1 MRGDFMKN
9 VLITG
14 GAGYIG
20 SHIAVELLDKGYKV
34 SLYDNLSNSC
44 KLAVKR
50 VAEIT
55 GKSPNF
61 YESDILD
68 KKSLKEVFIKN
79 KIDVVIHCA
88 ALKAVGES
96 VKKPLEYYH
105 NNITGTLTLLE
116 VMRDVNCKNII
127 FSSSATVYGDPERV
141 PIIEDFPKGECT
153 NPYGWSK
160 SMMEQIMTD
169 LHTADPEW
177 KVVLLRYFN
186 PIGAHKSGKI
196 GEDPKGIPNNLL
208 PYISQ
213 VAIGKLDHLSVFGDD
228 YDTHDGTG
236 VRDYIHVVDLAKGH
250 VLAVDKIDELNGV
263 EIINLATGKGYS
275 VLDVVKAFE
284 KASGRDVPYEITPRR
299 EGDIAKCFADA
310 KKAKE
315 VLGWVAENGIEEMC
329 EDSWRW
335 QSQNPNGYEQGE

>member
-1 MRGDFMKN
+1 MKN

-34 SLYDNLSNSC
+34 SLYDNLSNSS
-44 KLAVKR
+44 KQAVKR

-61 YESDILD
+61 YEADILD
-68 KKSLKEVFIKN
+68 KKSLKEVFIKD

-141 PIIEDFPKGECT
+141 PITEDFPKGECT

-186 PIGAHKSGKI
+186 PIGAHKSGRI

-284 KASGRDVPYEITPRR
+284 KASGREVPYQIAPRR

-335 QSQNPNGYEQGE
+335 QSQNPNGYEQGDEK

>member
-1 MRGDFMKN
+1 
-9 VLITG
+9 
-14 GAGYIG
+14 
-20 SHIAVELLDKGYKV
+20 
-34 SLYDNLSNSC
+34 
-44 KLAVKR
+44 
-50 VAEIT
+50 
-55 GKSPNF
+55 
-61 YESDILD
+61 
-68 KKSLKEVFIKN
+68 
-79 KIDVVIHCA
+79 
-88 ALKAVGES
+88 
-96 VKKPLEYYH
+96 
-105 NNITGTLTLLE
+105 
-116 VMRDVNCKNII
+116 II

-141 PIIEDFPKGECT
+141 PITEDFPKGECT

-186 PIGAHKSGKI
+186 PIGAHKSGRI

-263 EIINLATGKGYS
+263 EIINLATGNGYS

-284 KASGRDVPYEITPRR
+284 KASGRDVPYEIGPRR

-310 KKAKE
+310 KKAKD
-315 VLGWVAENGIEEMC
+315 VLGWIAENGIEEMC

-335 QSQNPNGYEQGE
+335 QSQNPNGYEQGEDK